1 MVNAVGQDLNDS
13 YINEIAE
20 KVRFSNPDIK
30 NRKIEGSTL
39 YFAIKLNKQNWKIVA
54 VNNRG
59 GMSIYI
65 SSYAEIR
72 DLWNAN
78 DWNKLKYW
86 GQLK

>member
-30 NRKIEGSTL
+30 NR
-39 YFAIKLNKQNWKIVA
+39 KIVA